1 VRSKLHLSRSKCPC
15 DPESCANDRETLAPP
30 DAFSA
35 LADPTRRHLLE
46 QLTGGERTA
55 SELAGGLTISQAAV
69 SQHLKLLRETGLVA
83 ARRDGRHRYYRLR
96 SEGFAEFR
104 EWLAALERFWTA
116 RVGSLGGYLN
126 EEGER

>member
-1 VRSKLHLSRSKCPC
+1 MSPVGRPALGG
-15 DPESCANDRETLAPP
+15 TPP

-55 SELAGGLTISQAAV
+55 SELAGELTISQAAV
-69 SQHLKLLRETGLVA
+69 SQHLKLLRDSGLVA

-96 SEGFAEFR
+96 PEGFAEFR

-116 RVGSLGGYLN
+116 RVGSLGDYLN
-126 EEGER
+126 EEDRR